1 MSRSVMAHV
10 EPVKMINSKE
20 LPGIIAGLSNKKTL
34 VDDIRR
40 DGQRVLVVRGTRLP
54 GSRVPIHVHDHS
66 GLTCVISGQITDFIE
81 GKKNQVFC
89 AGDCYYMPAD
99 TPMSAANLGKEPVI
113 LVDISVL
120 PSGEQPMRVIESGLI
135 KQQ

>member
-1 MSRSVMAHV
+1 
-10 EPVKMINSKE
+10 
-20 LPGIIAGLSNKKTL
+20 
-34 VDDIRR
+34 
-40 DGQRVLVVRGTRLP
+40 
-54 GSRVPIHVHDHS
+54 
-66 GLTCVISGQITDFIE
+66 
-81 GKKNQVFC
+81 
-89 AGDCYYMPAD
+89 MPAD